1 VQGFYITAGDIRG
14 KDHIMTKLIDFKKSI
29 VKKGKKEKATDDE
42 FYAELNQAKDLI
54 PFAFDADTPEIEEL
68 SSAIAYTIAVRSA
81 VRFMTISECMDE
93 ASIRKILST
102 IEEMPSR
109 EAVKMLQALFV
120 ADGMI
125 LESEDLD
132 LIILIIDKLSS
143 KSESSENLAVR
154 EVSIDVIDPSPYYPF
169 RIEDDEDIENLS
181 VSILIYGQITPA
193 IVREKADGRYEM
205 LVLI

>member
-1 VQGFYITAGDIRG
+1 
-14 KDHIMTKLIDFKKSI
+14 MTKIIDFKKSI

-42 FYAELNQAKDLI
+42 FYAEINQTKDLI
-54 PFAFDADTPEIEEL
+54 PFTFDADTPEIEEL
-68 SSAIAYTIAVRSA
+68 SSVIAYTIAVRSA

>member
-1 VQGFYITAGDIRG
+1 
-14 KDHIMTKLIDFKKSI
+14 MTKLIDFKKSI

-154 EVSIDVIDPSPYYPF
+154 EVSIDVIDSSPYYPF

>member
-1 VQGFYITAGDIRG
+1 
-14 KDHIMTKLIDFKKSI
+14 
-29 VKKGKKEKATDDE
+29 
-42 FYAELNQAKDLI
+42 
-54 PFAFDADTPEIEEL
+54 
-68 SSAIAYTIAVRSA
+68 
-81 VRFMTISECMDE
+81 MTISECMDD

-109 EAVKMLQALFV
+109 EAVKMLQALFI

>member
-1 VQGFYITAGDIRG
+1 
-14 KDHIMTKLIDFKKSI
+14 MTKLIDFKKSI